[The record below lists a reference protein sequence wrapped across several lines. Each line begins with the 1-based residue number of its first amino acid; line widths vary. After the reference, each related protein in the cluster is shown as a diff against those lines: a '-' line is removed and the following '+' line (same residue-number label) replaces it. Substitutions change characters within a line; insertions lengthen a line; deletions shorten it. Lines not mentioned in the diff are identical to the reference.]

1 MALQDI
7 LGSAPIT
14 TDSLSQPSTL
24 SFLGSAAG
32 QAAAT
37 AIPVAPVTTPPGA
50 QFSAIYAFGDSTT
63 DAGNISLATAG
74 LLPVSPPYGRVF
86 SDGPVWIQDVAQKIG
101 YPAIRPSLAGGTDFA
116 YGGAHTGATPTHAVN
131 ATDFTSQIG
140 QFNTQVAAPQANA
153 LYAIWIGGNDVFEIA
168 NNTALTLPQQQTA
181 IGQAVQNEVAGISA
195 LAARGG
201 KDFLVLNIPD
211 LGKTPNE
218 IARPATQ
225 TTATYL
231 SGLYNVELAQAVD
244 GLRASGALKIDLI
257 DTFGLLNLAIANPA
271 AAGFTD
277 VTTPEWTGNL
287 TDSHSG
293 TLNTTGS
300 HLYFDNIHPT
310 AQAHALLADHI
321 VPTLPMA

>member
-1 MALQDI
+1 MKQNFTVRRGALD
-7 LGSAPIT
+7 GVEA
-14 TDSLSQPSTL
+14 
-24 SFLGSAAG
+24 FLTVA
-32 QAAAT
+32 QHRNFRKAAAQMG
-37 AIPVAPVTTPPGA
+37 VT
-50 QFSAIYAFGDSTT
+50 
-63 DAGNISLATAG
+63 
-74 LLPVSPPYGRVF
+74 
-86 SDGPVWIQDVAQKIG
+86 
-101 YPAIRPSLAGGTDFA
+101 PS
-116 YGGAHTGATPTHAVN
+116 
-131 ATDFTSQIG
+131 
-140 QFNTQVAAPQANA
+140 
-153 LYAIWIGGNDVFEIA
+153 
-168 NNTALTLPQQQTA
+168 A

-201 KDFLVLNIPD
+201 KDFLVLNVPD

-218 IARPATQ
+218 IAKPATQ